1 MNFSEFVQILFP
13 IIGAGNNT
21 STFTK
26 TIFESILEEKDQ
38 EIIHALRDST
48 FKSYY
53 NGKNGIKVTA
63 KKITACLEPIEFE
76 EYLNS
81 FPDPTIQLLCEAFKT
96 YISEITLHNA
106 SSKIAELFTSII
118 VKAASTNKK
127 STQKSADKENLLNE
141 DIEYVN
147 AEVVDDNVQSDNSK
161 EKLDNNTTI
170 IKQQTNV
177 VQTGN
182 NSVSLVNNSN
192 ITINL

>member
-26 TIFESILEEKDQ
+26 TIFESIVEEKDQ
-38 EIIHALRDST
+38 EIIHALTDST
-48 FKSYY
+48 FKAYY
-53 NGKNGIKVTA
+53 NGKNGITKIA
-63 KKITACLEPIEFE
+63 RKITACLEPIEFE

-106 SSKIAELFTSII
+106 SFEIAELFTSII
-118 VKAASTNKK
+118 MEAASTNKK
-127 STQKSADKENLLNE
+127 STQKSADKENLFNE
-141 DIEYVN
+141 DIEYVD
-147 AEVVDDNVQSDNSK
+147 AEVVDENVQSDNSK
-161 EKLDNNTTI
+161 EKCDNYTTI

-182 NSVSLVNNSN
+182 KSVSLINNGE